1 MGSGASSS
9 HIAESSPPYLMP
21 GDILGI
27 IRKVDGPLQIELN
40 KTQDAATLLPNPLI
54 HQLPLEILGQIFEA
68 SFAPGM
74 SSECMKRLSNLC
86 LVCRTWREAALGHHR
101 LWSSLEVKTLFTPR
115 VYDKVEAWFTRAGT
129 TPKSLVVRSPYHQY
143 CWVEEELICRF
154 TAPGLLKQLLEGS
167 RLDHLTLSCPTS
179 HCLLSLTKRLTPSVF
194 YKASPWSNLRSLR
207 LVVNTQW
214 EMDSEPYEAV
224 DQIFH
229 RLPPVKSLHLHVPG
243 YKYHIPPSSPRADQ
257 RRLII
262 PQLALVRLT
271 NFTLDCDWHYDVV
284 ARILRPCC
292 NIQTLTIH
300 LKSSSLGYSRY
311 APPDDSASENTI
323 VFPRLKVLRLRQA
336 NPKALEFLSQLETPT
351 LAELDISF
359 EVAGFAWR
367 TVGWSADHWEGYI
380 GAYVSRSNC
389 EFTLHRFRLHAV
401 TISSSTLEE
410 LLPGYFPWLRVLTL
424 DCVNFEDRDILPALK
439 RLVRPGELCEALVPY
454 LHTINLIQPTTPD
467 QTARW
472 QTPPQCH
479 TGKAPVQILRDEFDA
494 SRPDAKVRFSITQ
507 REDSRQSP
515 QLEEDSDWNSDD
527 EFDSWDF
534 NLGVRESI
542 LHTLEH
548 DYI

>member
-1 MGSGASSS
+1 MGSGP
-9 HIAESSPPYLMP
+9 SSPHAVESTLWHPMP
-21 GDILGI
+21 GDMDTV
-27 IRKVDGPLQIELN
+27 RKIDDSSQIEFN
-40 KTQDAATLLPNPLI
+40 DTQARDAATAALPPTSPVN
-54 HQLPLEILGQIFEA
+54 QLPLEVLGQIFEA

-74 SSECMKRLSNLC
+74 SSECMRRLFNMC
-86 LVCRTWREAALGHHR
+86 LVCRTWREAALVHHR
-101 LWSSLEVKTLFTPR
+101 LWSSLEVKTRFTPH
-115 VYDKVEAWFTRAGT
+115 VYDKVEAWFARAGT

-143 CWVEEELICRF
+143 CWVEEGPICGF

-179 HCLLSLTKRLTPSVF
+179 HWFDKS
-194 YKASPWSNLRSLR
+194 SPWGNLRSLR

-257 RRLII
+257 RRLVI
-262 PQLALVRLT
+262 PQSALIRLT
-271 NFTLDCDWHYDVV
+271 SLTLDCDWHYDVV
-284 ARILRPCC
+284 ARILRPCA

-311 APPDDSASENTI
+311 EFADDSTSEDGI
-323 VFPRLKVLRLRQA
+323 ILPKLKVLRLRQA
-336 NPKALEFLSQLETPT
+336 NPKALELLLRLETPT

-367 TVGWSADHWEGYI
+367 TAGCSAYHWEGYI
-380 GAYVSRSNC
+380 GAYVSRSSC

-410 LLPGYFPWLRVLTL
+410 LLPSYFPWLRVLTL
-424 DCVNFEDRDILPALK
+424 DCVNFEDRGILPALK
-439 RLVRPGELCEALVPY
+439 GLVRPGELCEALVPH
-454 LHTINLIQPTTPD
+454 LHTIDLIQPAIVYQP
-467 QTARW
+467 ARW
-472 QTPPQCH
+472 QTPPRSH
-479 TGKAPVQILRDEFDA
+479 IGMSLVRFLGDECDA
-494 SRPDAKVRFSITQ
+494 SQLDATVRLSVTQ

-515 QLEEDSDWNSDD
+515 QLEEEDSDWNSDD

-534 NLGVRESI
+534 NLGIRESI